1 MHPPFKGTLTGH
13 GKTRLGKYDF
23 RPRLAETKR
32 KNKFSRHLAGKIC
45 LGSSQFW
52 LDKFGQIST
61 KNFKM
66 ICNRGSYF
74 ISKLSNLVQKSTAPA
89 ASSHSLTA
97 MPAAHQQIKTNTN
110 KKTKRQTQ
118 RQIQREIH
126 TQIQKYQIRNHRKIR
141 MQKVKCSSSASQL
154 FGGQSC
160 LRDQDCIAISVRV
173 WVRMPTCICITK
185 YANIDA

>member
-1 MHPPFKGTLTGH
+1 MLVVLGHLPFKGTLTCH

-32 KNKFSRHLAGKIC
+32 KKIILDHIYCRIC
-45 LGSSQFW
+45 LGSSRFW
-52 LDKFGQIST
+52 LQKFGQIST
-61 KNFKM
+61 NFFKM

-118 RQIQREIH
+118 RQIQRQTH
-126 TQIQKYQIRNHRKIR
+126 THKYKNTKY
-141 MQKVKCSSSASQL
+141 
-154 FGGQSC
+154 
-160 LRDQDCIAISVRV
+160 
-173 WVRMPTCICITK
+173 TITK
-185 YANIDA
+185 RSECKKSNVPPPPTSFWGTKLPS